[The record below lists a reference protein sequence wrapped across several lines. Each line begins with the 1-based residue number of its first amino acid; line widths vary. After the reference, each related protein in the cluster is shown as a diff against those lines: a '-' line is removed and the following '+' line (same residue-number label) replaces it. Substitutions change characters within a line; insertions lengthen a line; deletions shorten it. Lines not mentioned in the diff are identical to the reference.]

1 MSLRERIKPVA
12 RPLLWA
18 LFLIGISPV
27 LIAGLGAVGTKLGW
41 FDWKVGFGDL
51 AVGWAPKAAFAGLA
65 AGLLAVVIAALAGAR
80 RLWAAVA
87 VALLAPL
94 LTLGAFAQLKQ
105 KAELNPGHD
114 VSTDVGD
121 PPMPSAALL
130 RLRGPAANPIER
142 DPRTDLR
149 KGRPEVENWAD
160 DRVLRAAADR
170 CPDARTVRL
179 PVPPAEAYARAKA
192 AAEGAGARVVTDA
205 PEAGLLEATHES
217 FWFEFKDD
225 VLVRVRQEGAGS
237 RIDVRSVSRVGG
249 SDLGANCARV
259 TRIVE
264 SLRPEYGARK
274 PRPV

>member
-1 MSLRERIKPVA
+1 MNRPRPGWTKRWG
-12 RPLLWA
+12 RPLLWT

-27 LIAGLGAVGTKLGW
+27 VIAGLGAIGTKLGW
-41 FDWKVGFGDL
+41 WGWRTGLGEMTF
-51 AVGWAPKAAFAGLA
+51 GWAPKAALAGVA
-65 AGLLAVVIAALAGAR
+65 AGLLAVLVAILARAR

-87 VALLAPL
+87 IALIAPL
-94 LTLGAFAQLKQ
+94 LTLGVLAQTKQ
-105 KAELNPGHD
+105 KAAAWPGHD

-130 RLRGPAANPIER
+130 KIRGPDANPIER
-142 DPRTDLR
+142 DPRADPGR
-149 KGRPEVENWAD
+149 GRPEVENWTD

-170 CPDARTVRL
+170 CPGARTVRL
-179 PVPPAEAYARAKA
+179 PVPPAQAYGQAKA
-192 AAEGAGARVVTDA
+192 AAEAADAAPLTDA
-205 PEAGLLEATHES
+205 PEAGVLEAVQES

-225 VLVRVRQEGAGS
+225 VLIRVRPEGTGS

-264 SLRPEYGARK
+264 QLRG
-274 PRPV
+274 

>member
-1 MSLRERIKPVA
+1 MRRSPPAWARRWA
-12 RPLLWA
+12 RPLLWT
-18 LFLIGISPV
+18 LFLIAISPV
-27 LIAGLGAVGTKLGW
+27 LIAGFGAVGTKLGW
-41 FDWKVGFGDL
+41 FDWTVGFGDL
-51 AVGWAPKAAFAGLA
+51 AVGWAPKAAYVGIA
-65 AGLLAVVIAALAGAR
+65 AGLLAVLVAWRARAR
-80 RLWAAVA
+80 RLWAPVI

-94 LTLGAFAQLKQ
+94 LTLGCFAQLKAR
-105 KAELNPGHD
+105 AEANPGHD

-130 RLRGPAANPIER
+130 RLRGPDANPIDR

-170 CPDARTVRL
+170 CPGARTVRL
-179 PVPPAEAYARAKA
+179 PAPPPQAYARLRVAVETA
-192 AAEGAGARVVTDA
+192 DAELVTEA
-205 PEAGLLEATHES
+205 PEAGLLEATHQS

-225 VLVRVRQEGAGS
+225 LLFRVRPEGAGS

-259 TRIVE
+259 TRVME
-264 SLRPEYGARK
+264 SLRE
-274 PRPV
+274 